1 MCVCVKMSYKNPQQS
16 RRVIEQWAVQPKAA
30 AYPNIVTDVTIINMT
45 LNEKELDEC
54 ATII

>member
-30 AYPNIVTDVTIINMT
+30 AYPNIVTDVMIINMT